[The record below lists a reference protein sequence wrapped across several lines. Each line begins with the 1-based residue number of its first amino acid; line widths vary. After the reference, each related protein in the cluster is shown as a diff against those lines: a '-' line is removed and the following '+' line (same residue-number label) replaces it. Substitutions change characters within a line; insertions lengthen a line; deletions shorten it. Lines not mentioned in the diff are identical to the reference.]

1 MEKCAIEACE
11 FKHGDMGRL
20 EMSDTMAGI
29 PGVLGIEAMN
39 RLRAGVLGANDGIV
53 SVAAVVIAMGGAR
66 ASSTAI
72 LLAGLAALIGGA
84 VSMALGE
91 YISVSSQR
99 DAELDALRRRAGVTS
114 RASVARCADVAC
126 RSAVAGGPAT
136 ERDIVSPFGAAFS
149 SFFSFLAGGAV
160 PFAASL
166 LAPLGAIAPICFVV
180 TVAALALTGW
190 IAAWIGQVP
199 PLRPTLRTAAGGTLG
214 LALTFGIGALFGQV
228 V

>member
-1 MEKCAIEACE
+1 
-11 FKHGDMGRL
+11 
-20 EMSDTMAGI
+20 
-29 PGVLGIEAMN
+29 MN

-99 DAELDALRRRAGVTS
+99 DAELDALRRTGGV
-114 RASVARCADVAC
+114 C
-126 RSAVAGGPAT
+126 RTFEALGTPPA

-199 PLRPTLRTAAGGTLG
+199 PLRPTIRTAVGGTLG
-214 LALTFGIGALFGQV
+214 LALTFGIGAIFGQV

>member
-20 EMSDTMAGI
+20 DMSDTMAGI

-99 DAELDALRRRAGVTS
+99 DAELDALRRR
-114 RASVARCADVAC
+114 
-126 RSAVAGGPAT
+126 AGGPAT

>member
-1 MEKCAIEACE
+1 MEKCAIEACQ

-20 EMSDTMAGI
+20 KCPDVTPGI
-29 PGVLGIEAMN
+29 PGVLGAEAMN

-99 DAELDALRRRAGVTS
+99 DAELDALRRRAGVARW
-114 RASVARCADVAC
+114 RAGVGTPGAEH
-126 RSAVAGGPAT
+126 AT
-136 ERDIVSPFGAAFS
+136 EHATEYDIVSPVGAAFS

-166 LAPLGAIAPICFVV
+166 LAPLGAIAPLCFVV
-180 TVAALALTGW
+180 TIAALALTGW

-199 PLRPTLRTAAGGTLG
+199 PLRPAIRTSVGGTLG
-214 LALTFGIGALFGQV
+214 LALTFGMGALFGQV

>member
-1 MEKCAIEACE
+1 
-11 FKHGDMGRL
+11 MGL
-20 EMSDTMAGI
+20 LKSPDVTPGI
-29 PGVLGIEAMN
+29 PGVLGAEAMN

-99 DAELDALRRRAGVTS
+99 DAELDALRRRAGVACW
-114 RASVARCADVAC
+114 RAGVGTPGAEHEVEH
-126 RSAVAGGPAT
+126 AT
-136 ERDIVSPFGAAFS
+136 EHDIVSPVGAAFS

-166 LAPLGAIAPICFVV
+166 LAPLGAIAPLCFVV
-180 TVAALALTGW
+180 TIAALALTGW

-199 PLRPTLRTAAGGTLG
+199 PLHPTIRTAVGGTLG
-214 LALTFGIGALFGQV
+214 LALTFGMGALFGQV

>member
-11 FKHGDMGRL
+11 FKHGDTGLL
-20 EMSDTMAGI
+20 EMSDTTAGI

-99 DAELDALRRRAGVTS
+99 DAELDALRRRAGV
-114 RASVARCADVAC
+114 VRCADVAC
-126 RSAVAGGPAT
+126 RSAGAGGPAT
-136 ERDIVSPFGAAFS
+136 EHDIVSPFGAAFS

>member
-1 MEKCAIEACE
+1 MGKCAIEAWE
-11 FKHGDMGRL
+11 LKHR
-20 EMSDTMAGI
+20 DTCRADARDTAPGI
-29 PGVLGIEAMN
+29 PGVLGAEAMN

-99 DAELDALRRRAGVTS
+99 DAELDALRRRVD
-114 RASVARCADVAC
+114 VARRADVAC
-126 RSAVAGGPAT
+126 RSAGAGEPAT
-136 ERDIVSPFGAAFS
+136 GNNIVSPFGAAFS

-199 PLRPTLRTAAGGTLG
+199 PLRPTIRTAVGGTLG

>member
-1 MEKCAIEACE
+1 M
-11 FKHGDMGRL
+11 KH
-20 EMSDTMAGI
+20 SDTCRADASDTAPGI
-29 PGVLGIEAMN
+29 PGVLGAEAMN

-53 SVAAVVIAMGGAR
+53 SVAAVVIARGGAR

-99 DAELDALRRRAGVTS
+99 DAELDALRRRVD
-114 RASVARCADVAC
+114 VARRADVVC
-126 RSAVAGGPAT
+126 RSAGVSEPAI
-136 ERDIVSPFGAAFS
+136 ENNIVSPFGAAFS

-199 PLRPTLRTAAGGTLG
+199 PLRPTIRTAVGGTLG

>member
-1 MEKCAIEACE
+1 MCRVDA
-11 FKHGDMGRL
+11 
-20 EMSDTMAGI
+20 SDTAPGI
-29 PGVLGIEAMN
+29 PGVLGAEAMN

-66 ASSTAI
+66 ASSAAI

-99 DAELDALRRRAGVTS
+99 DAELDALRRRTAGTS
-114 RASVARCADVAC
+114 QA
-126 RSAVAGGPAT
+126 AGTSGTVGTCGIAGTGQSPEALGTPPA

-199 PLRPTLRTAAGGTLG
+199 PLRPTIRTAVGGTLG

>member
-1 MEKCAIEACE
+1 
-11 FKHGDMGRL
+11 MGRL
-20 EMSDTMAGI
+20 DMSDTMAGI

-99 DAELDALRRRAGVTS
+99 DAELDALRRR
-114 RASVARCADVAC
+114 
-126 RSAVAGGPAT
+126 AGGPAT

>member
-1 MEKCAIEACE
+1 MEKCAIEACQ
-11 FKHGDMGRL
+11 FKHGDMGL
-20 EMSDTMAGI
+20 LKSPGVTPGI
-29 PGVLGIEAMN
+29 PGVLGAEAMN

-99 DAELDALRRRAGVTS
+99 DAELDALRRRAGV
-114 RASVARCADVAC
+114 ARWRPGV
-126 RSAVAGGPAT
+126 GTPGT
-136 ERDIVSPFGAAFS
+136 EHDAEHDIVSPVGAAFS

-166 LAPLGAIAPICFVV
+166 LAPLGVIAPLCFVV
-180 TVAALALTGW
+180 TIAALALTGW

-199 PLRPTLRTAAGGTLG
+199 PLRPAIRTAVGGTLG
-214 LALTFGIGALFGQV
+214 LALTFGMGALFGQV

>member
-1 MEKCAIEACE
+1 M
-11 FKHGDMGRL
+11 KH
-20 EMSDTMAGI
+20 SDTCRADASDTAPGI
-29 PGVLGIEAMN
+29 PGVLGAEAMN

-99 DAELDALRRRAGVTS
+99 DAELDALRRRVD
-114 RASVARCADVAC
+114 VARRADVVC
-126 RSAVAGGPAT
+126 RSAGVSEPAI
-136 ERDIVSPFGAAFS
+136 ENNIVSPFGAAFS

-199 PLRPTLRTAAGGTLG
+199 PLRPTIRTAVGGTLG

>member
-1 MEKCAIEACE
+1 M
-11 FKHGDMGRL
+11 KHR
-20 EMSDTMAGI
+20 DTCRADARDTAPGI
-29 PGVLGIEAMN
+29 PGVLGAEAMN

-99 DAELDALRRRAGVTS
+99 DAELDALRRRVD
-114 RASVARCADVAC
+114 VARRADVAC
-126 RSAVAGGPAT
+126 RSAGAGEPAT
-136 ERDIVSPFGAAFS
+136 GNNIVSPFGAAFS

-199 PLRPTLRTAAGGTLG
+199 PLRPTIRTAVGGTLG

>member
-1 MEKCAIEACE
+1 
-11 FKHGDMGRL
+11 MGRL
-20 EMSDTMAGI
+20 DMSDTMAGI

-99 DAELDALRRRAGVTS
+99 DAELDALRRRAG
-114 RASVARCADVAC
+114 AARCADVAC
-126 RSAVAGGPAT
+126 RSAGAGGPAT
-136 ERDIVSPFGAAFS
+136 EHDIVSPFGAAFS

>member
-1 MEKCAIEACE
+1 MEKYAIEAYE
-11 FKHGDMGRL
+11 FKH
-20 EMSDTMAGI
+20 SDTCRADASDTAPGI
-29 PGVLGIEAMN
+29 PGVLGAEAMN

-99 DAELDALRRRAGVTS
+99 DAELDALRRRAGM
-114 RASVARCADVAC
+114 ARRADVA
-126 RSAVAGGPAT
+126 RWSAGVGEPAT
-136 ERDIVSPFGAAFS
+136 ENNIVSPFGAAFS

-166 LAPLGAIAPICFVV
+166 LAPLGAIAPICFV
-180 TVAALALTGW
+180 
-190 IAAWIGQVP
+190 
-199 PLRPTLRTAAGGTLG
+199 
-214 LALTFGIGALFGQV
+214 
-228 V
+228 